1 MNLSSQVNNE
11 TKISFYTNDKDGGSS
26 AMIALNAT

>member
-1 MNLSSQVNNE
+1 MSLSSQVNNE
-11 TKISFYTNDKDGGSS
+11 TVISFYINDKDGVS